1 VTDTGAMWSL
11 VRVVALA
18 LVAGVVVLLA
28 GQVHLLTDAV
38 GWLTARLGGGTVP
51 VGDAPGLTRPTVLG
65 GVAVGAVLAGPRRSI
80 GRVTAQ
86 VVTLLHEL
94 GHVVVAA
101 ACGARP
107 SGIVL
112 LHDASGHAT
121 SRWRARPGLR
131 SRLQRSVT
139 AFVGTPAPVLLTAAG
154 AQLLLA
160 TGPRPVLW
168 TLAVA
173 AVVVAILARSVW
185 TLVVAVGLGGLAA
198 AALRD
203 VAEPWAAAVVVV
215 VLTAIAI
222 RSVRD
227 AVRALGHP
235 LARDHDARAVADQLA
250 VVPPRVVQVGQVVVT
265 AGLGAWTVW
274 LLLVAIR

>member
-1 VTDTGAMWSL
+1 MWPL

-18 LVAGVVVLLA
+18 LVAGVMLLLA
-28 GQVHLLTDAV
+28 GRVHLVTDAV
-38 GWLTARLGGGTVP
+38 GWLAGWLGGAGVP
-51 VGDAPGLTRPTVLG
+51 IADTPDLTRPTVLG
-65 GVAVGAVLAGPRRSI
+65 GIGVGALLAGPRRSI
-80 GRVTAQ
+80 GRVSAQ

-112 LHDASGHAT
+112 QHDASGHAT
-121 SRWRARPGLR
+121 SRWRTRPGLR
-131 SRLQRSVT
+131 SRLQRSAT
-139 AFVGTPAPVLLTAAG
+139 AIVGTPAPVLLTAAG

-160 TGPRPVLW
+160 AGPRPVLW

-173 AVVVAILARSVW
+173 AAVVAMLARSVW
-185 TLVVAVGLGGLAA
+185 TLVVAAGLGGLAA
-198 AALRD
+198 AALRE
-203 VAEPWAAAVVVV
+203 VAEPWAAAVVVA

-227 AVRALGHP
+227 AIRALGHP
-235 LARDHDARAVADQLA
+235 LAQGHDARAVADQLA
-250 VVPPRVVQVGQVVVT
+250 GVPPRLVHVGQVAGTV
-265 AGLGAWTVW
+265 GLGTWTLW
-274 LLLVAIR
+274 PLLVAIR